1 MSSRT
6 MAQPEIKKPRRE
18 SDARASESVIKLEIN
33 HMKQAST
40 AALRLQE
47 PRSLVEADSPETAF
61 ILNPQLDPRCF
72 DDVMNCSLARAAAV
86 VDLLL
91 GDISENSGFTYPAAT
106 VSNTLW
112 LLQGQIA
119 QMRALMRGYVQGG
132 AV

>member
-1 MSSRT
+1 M
-6 MAQPEIKKPRRE
+6 KKPRRG
-18 SDARASESVIKLEIN
+18 SDARASENVIKLEIN
-33 HMKQAST
+33 HMMQTST

-47 PRSLVEADSPETAF
+47 TPRLVEADSPETAF

-72 DDVMNCSLARAAAV
+72 DDVMSCSLARAAAV

-91 GDISENSGFTYPAAT
+91 GDIAENDEFTYPAAT

-119 QMRALMRGYVQGG
+119 QMRALMRGYAQGG
-132 AV
+132 KA